1 MCYPFFFITLLKY
14 TSFLCFLQPLCWLS
28 NTSIKGIIP
37 ALLTYIGAI
46 ILEQLTNIG
55 TGRAFFVCVL
65 LIFADYLLGIV
76 DNGGLDAIYGTY
88 SAYAGRILGRRLSA
102 IGEQKVM
109 ETELR
114 YFYDDKYNIDKSISN
129 VSSISVFFEAMI
141 NTLQETVTLIGIL
154 LLLLSIEPVFITF
167 IVIFAFPS
175 FFIKF
180 P

>member
-1 MCYPFFFITLLKY
+1 MKKSRMKNFPQIIKSVKFTLSTIWKLSPKY
-14 TSFLCFLQPLCWLS
+14 MICKLS
-28 NTSIKGIIP
+28 VTIIKGIIP

-129 VSSISVFFEAMI
+129 VSSISVFFEAYFY
-141 NTLQETVTLIGIL
+141 LFV
-154 LLLLSIEPVFITF
+154 
-167 IVIFAFPS
+167 
-175 FFIKF
+175 
-180 P
+180 